1 MQRTLLTGA
10 TGTLGQALQPR
21 LRGMGH
27 TVRAASRSPP
37 DDGGDGPDV
46 DADDPNHDE
55 NKMEWVALDLES
67 GRGIERAVEDVD
79 VIVHAASDAVGD
91 SEAVDVRGTEQLL
104 EAAESAGVEH
114 IVYIS
119 IVGIDEIPYSYY
131 EHKLAAEAA
140 IEASDVPETILRATQ
155 FHQFVDQLLGMVA
168 WSPVWLLP
176 TDFRVQPVDVREVAD
191 RLADLAAKTPQGR
204 VPPMSGP
211 EVKTGRELVDA
222 YREARDLRRL
232 VFRLPV
238 PGAAATEFRAGT
250 NTCPDHAI
258 GDVTWESWVSEEYSQ
273 ATDSPPTP
281 STGSPS
287 S

>member
-1 MQRTLLTGA
+1 MKRILLTGA
-10 TGTLGQALQPR
+10 TGTLGTALRPR
-21 LRGMGH
+21 LREKGH

-37 DDGGDGPDV
+37 EAGEDDGEAV
-46 DADDPNHDE
+46 
-55 NKMEWVALDLES
+55 EWVELDLEA
-67 GRGIERAVEDVD
+67 GQGIERAVEEVD

-91 SEAVDVRGTEQLL
+91 SEAVDVRGTERLL
-104 EAAESAGVEH
+104 EAAESTGVEH
-114 IVYIS
+114 VVYIS

-131 EHKLAAEAA
+131 EHKLAAEEA
-140 IEASDVPETILRATQ
+140 IEASAVPETILRTTQ
-155 FHQFVDQLLGMVA
+155 FHQFIDQLLGMVA

-176 TDFRVQPVDVREVAD
+176 TDFQVQPIDAHEVAD
-191 RLADLAAKTPQGR
+191 RLAELADGEPLGM
-204 VPPMSGP
+204 VSPMGGP

-238 PGAAATEFRAGT
+238 PGTAAKGFRAGR
-250 NTCPDHAI
+250 NTCPDHAV
-258 GDVTWESWVSEEYSQ
+258 GSVTWESWLSEEYGH
-273 ATDSPPTP
+273 ATDSPTTP